1 MLGKLLCKLNF
12 HDMPTNKLLFDG
24 KVCLRC
30 GDRIEGAK
38 VPLKIEKSCLVSVDE
53 FTDVQLDKLQS
64 LLIMNPLIISEAEEV
79 SWFYPEELGDQK
91 AGTLNTLDDY
101 INAYPPPMVAAYIFK
116 QMTQPSKLD

>member
-12 HDMPTNKLLFDG
+12 HDMTPTRSIFDDA
-24 KVCLRC
+24 VCLRC
-30 GDRIEGAK
+30 GYEIKGAK
-38 VPLKIEKSCLVSVDE
+38 VPPMPDVKPPKIVKSRLVSVDE

-64 LLIMNPLIISEAEEV
+64 LLIMHPLIISEAEEV

-101 INAYPPPMVAAYIFK
+101 INAYPPPVVVTYILK
-116 QMTQPSKLD
+116 